1 MHPGKFYCAVLDCY
15 VCYKSMRDQQDD
27 DSIITTPWCISVLA
41 RGHSFIPGTEAYLPR
56 ALFDPATVI
65 MPSAPVGREVY
76 QTVVM
81 INNGN
86 SPIAYDF
93 QLDHRL
99 V

>member
-1 MHPGKFYCAVLDCY
+1 MMILSLLLHGV
-15 VCYKSMRDQQDD
+15 
-27 DSIITTPWCISVLA
+27 SVFLLEVTV
-41 RGHSFIPGTEAYLPR
+41 SSPGTEAYLPR

>member
-1 MHPGKFYCAVLDCY
+1 
-15 VCYKSMRDQQDD
+15 MRDQQDN
-27 DSIITTPWCISVLA
+27 DSIITTPWCVSVQA

-56 ALFDPATVI
+56 ALFDPANVI
-65 MPSAPVGREVY
+65 MPSAPVGHEVY

-93 QLDHRL
+93 HLDHR
-99 V
+99 